1 MELRF
6 EVEGEMLEVDV
17 GSVANCCCMLLAK
30 SRSLLFPS
38 TDMRW
43 IEGLAN
49 AARAPPADKKAE
61 EVLVDGLRECEP
73 NGMAVAE
80 VVFPCLDMEMM
91 VLPFTPRFYAL
102 FQPSNI
108 TTLFLS
114 LLNEVVEELV

>member
-6 EVEGEMLEVDV
+6 EVEGEVVEVL
-17 GSVANCCCMLLAK
+17 GSVANCCCTLLAK
-30 SRSLLFPS
+30 SLVFPS

-61 EVLVDGLRECEP
+61 EVLVEGLRECEP
-73 NGMAVAE
+73 NGMAE
-80 VVFPCLDMEMM
+80 IVFPCLDMEMM

-114 LLNEVVEELV
+114 SQSEVEEVVV